1 MFGMLG
7 EILWGIIG
15 GAIVGVIGRLLLPG
29 RQNISM
35 LMTVI
40 AGILAATL
48 GGILASWI
56 GVGETKGIDWIR
68 HIIQL
73 ALAMLFVW
81 LVARMRPKAGTGT
94 ANRGTMPPPPRPTS

>member
-1 MFGMLG
+1 MVGT
-7 EILWGIIG
+7 IVWGIIV
-15 GAIVGVIGRLLLPG
+15 GAIVGVLGRLLLPG

-48 GGILASWI
+48 GGVIATWL

-73 ALAMLFVW
+73 ALAVLFVW
-81 LVARMRPKAGTGT
+81 LAAKMSAGRHSQ
-94 ANRGTMPPPPRPTS
+94 APRPRTP